1 MPLKQ
6 EELIN
11 HYTAIADALSVPLF
25 LYNIPARTGNTIA
38 PETARQ
44 LARHENIVGIK
55 DSAGSYD
62 SLKGF
67 LDAVRDIDG
76 FDVLNGPDSLIH
88 QGFVD
93 GCSACISGLANVA
106 PAEINA
112 IWSRFHAGD
121 IGGSR
126 QAQEQVTGL
135 RTDLYKVAF
144 SPAAVKKALQLMG
157 HEVGDSRYA
166 VQFSDHQLQQ
176 IRDIIARYLA

>member
-1 MPLKQ
+1 M
-6 EELIN
+6 
-11 HYTAIADALSVPLF
+11 
-25 LYNIPARTGNTIA
+25 
-38 PETARQ
+38 
-44 LARHENIVGIK
+44 
-55 DSAGSYD
+55 
-62 SLKGF
+62 
-67 LDAVRDIDG
+67 RDIDG

-121 IGGSR
+121 IAGY
-126 QAQEQVTGL
+126 QNL

-176 IRDIIARYLA
+176 IKNIINTYLH